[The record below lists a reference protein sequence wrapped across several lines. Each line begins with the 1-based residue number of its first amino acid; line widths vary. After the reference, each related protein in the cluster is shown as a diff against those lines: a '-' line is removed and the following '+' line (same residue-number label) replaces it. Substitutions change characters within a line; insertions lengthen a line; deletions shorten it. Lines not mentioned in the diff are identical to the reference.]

1 MPRRRSARHARP
13 TGRGSNAAAYTALEV
28 DVARLRSSTY
38 ADHLELIR
46 LAAVVEGLGAQ
57 VQALTTE
64 LVAMRRELYAARS
77 APVVQDPQVEVLA
90 TQVAE
95 LRVTVA
101 TQQAMLADLTGRLFD
116 LLERATPPSPAPGP
130 AASSPPAPRAAHV
143 DLATQDDDARP
154 VLPRPDPAEGLD
166 DETVLRLRLIR
177 ESFGR

>member
-1 MPRRRSARHARP
+1 M
-13 TGRGSNAAAYTALEV
+13 AAAYTALEV

-64 LVAMRRELYAARS
+64 LVAMRRELNAARS
-77 APVVQDPQVEVLA
+77 APVVPDLQAEMLA

-95 LRVTVA
+95 LRATVA
-101 TQQAMLADLTGRLFD
+101 TQQAILADLTGRLLD
-116 LLERATPPSPAPGP
+116 LLERATPPARAVGPVAP
-130 AASSPPAPRAAHV
+130 PPAPPPVAHV
-143 DLATQDDDARP
+143 DLASSADDARP
-154 VLPRPDPAEGLD
+154 VTPRPDPDDGLD